1 MFPYREGTKQ
11 TILETNYVKVI
22 VFNLACSLVTSQL
35 TCHSLLA
42 HLLLRG

>member
-22 VFNLACSLVTSQL
+22 VFKELFLFSF
-35 TCHSLLA
+35 
-42 HLLLRG
+42 